1 MLRALANRADIVF
14 VGLDEAQT
22 LCGCRTPDEVRAV
35 IPTPAHLIVK
45 DGDIGATEFTRQTT
59 RADETTFVPAI
70 PTEVV
75 EAVGAGDA
83 FAAGWLAAKLHGAS
97 AAQRL
102 QSGHARAHLMLQS
115 TDDVLGITRR
125 R

>member
-1 MLRALANRADIVF
+1 MWVSALGDDVLGHRVQRTVAELGVDTRWVRF
-14 VGLDEAQT
+14 EAS
-22 LCGCRTPDEVRAV
+22 A
-35 IPTPAHLIVK
+35 PT
-45 DGDIGATEFTRQTT
+45 G
-59 RADETTFVPAI
+59 DETTFAPAI

-83 FAAGWLAAKLHGAS
+83 FAAGWLAAKLEGVP

-102 QSGHARAHLMLQS
+102 LAGHRRAHLMLQS